1 MKTFR
6 DWFYNDVLPSVEGG
20 RGWKKDLADKAGM
33 PLNSLV
39 RIVNGET
46 KSPSIDNVGAIIDAC
61 GGVEALI
68 RRTGPNSPVE
78 EVRGSGLP
86 KIPVYGTA
94 GAGDPQEF
102 WSMEPEREIE
112 VLPQYARKGMVAV
125 RVDGDSMEPTIQK
138 GAYVG
143 VAPLDGPLTEGRI
156 YLVNVA
162 PFGRLVKRVR
172 AGQGGCIELISDN
185 PKYPP
190 TVVPLEQYESV
201 VVGRVAWVWQE
212 L

>member
-6 DWFYNDVLPSVEGG
+6 DWFYEDVLPAVEGE
-20 RGWKKDLADKAGM
+20 RGWKKDLADRAGL

-39 RIVNGET
+39 RIVSGET

-68 RRTGPNSPVE
+68 KRTGPNSPVE
-78 EVRGSGLP
+78 KVSGSGLP
-86 KIPVYGTA
+86 RIPVFGTA

-112 VLPQYARKGMVAV
+112 VLPHYARKGMVAV

-143 VAPLDGPLTEGRI
+143 IAPLDGPLTEGRI
-156 YLVNVA
+156 YLVNIA

-172 AGQGGCIELISDN
+172 AGQGGSIELVSDN
-185 PKYPP
+185 PKYPA
-190 TVVPLEQYESV
+190 TTVPLEQYDSV
-201 VVGRVAWVWQE
+201 VIGRVAWVWQE